1 MILLTLVLG
10 GTIFAMEDVRYIIEE
25 YSCREPWELLD

>member
-1 MILLTLVLG
+1 MILLTLVFG
-10 GTIFAMEDVRYIIEE
+10 GTIFAMEYVRYIIEG